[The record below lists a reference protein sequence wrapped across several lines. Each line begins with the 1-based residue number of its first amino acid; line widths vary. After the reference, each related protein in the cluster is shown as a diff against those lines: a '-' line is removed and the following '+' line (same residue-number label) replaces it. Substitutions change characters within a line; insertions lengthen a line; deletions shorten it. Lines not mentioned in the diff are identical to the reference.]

1 MKTSLNTKGR
11 NKLIKVSGERKF
23 ANIQNL
29 KGNNEV
35 NENHE
40 ENY

>member
-1 MKTSLNTKGR
+1 MKNSLNTKER
-11 NKLIKVSGERKF
+11 NKLIKISVERKC

-35 NENHE
+35 NENNE
-40 ENY
+40 EKY